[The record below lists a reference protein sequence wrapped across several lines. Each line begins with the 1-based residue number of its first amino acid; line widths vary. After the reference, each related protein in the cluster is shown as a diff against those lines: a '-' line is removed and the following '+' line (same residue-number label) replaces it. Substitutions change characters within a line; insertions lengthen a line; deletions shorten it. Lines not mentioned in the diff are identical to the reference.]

1 MKYWIKTPKFKVK
14 INGQYHTVNE
24 YTLRN
29 LMLLHS
35 KGEVK
40 VAVRIKVNNLYKYVE
55 LDKDGKSPSKLPGFN
70 LADDLSIK
78 LWNYN
83 RSKVN

>member
-1 MKYWIKTPKFKVK
+1 MKYWIKSPKFKVK

-40 VAVRIKVNNLYKYVE
+40 VAVRIKVNNL
-55 LDKDGKSPSKLPGFN
+55 
-70 LADDLSIK
+70 
-78 LWNYN
+78 
-83 RSKVN
+83 